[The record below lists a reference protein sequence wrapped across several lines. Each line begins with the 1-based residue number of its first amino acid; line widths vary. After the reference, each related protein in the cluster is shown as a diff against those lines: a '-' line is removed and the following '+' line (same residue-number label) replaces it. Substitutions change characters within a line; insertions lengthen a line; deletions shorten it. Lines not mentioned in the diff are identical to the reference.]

1 VLGRHAVLA
10 SAIPGLSHAPDPL
23 LITVGVVLILIYGNL
38 RGLKE
43 AGSYFALPTYFYIV
57 MMSATIIF
65 GSRRRSPDRSI
76 GSRCPCRTTSSII
89 TLERRAPGS

>member
-1 VLGRHAVLA
+1 M
-10 SAIPGLSHAPDPL
+10 SHAPDPL

-65 GSRRRSPDRSI
+65 GVSKKI
-76 GSRCPCRTTSSII
+76 AGSLHRIPLPLQNDLIDHH
-89 TLERRAPGS
+89 LERRAPGS

>member
-1 VLGRHAVLA
+1 VP
-10 SAIPGLSHAPDPL
+10 SGLSHAPDPL

-76 GSRCPCRTTSSII
+76 GSRCPAERPHRSSPWSEG
-89 TLERRAPGS
+89 TGS